1 MRRRARHP
9 TGDQASVTIGPFS
22 NIQDRAVVTV
32 STATE
37 TGVSAPTSVGAHV
50 TVEPGAVLQSCT
62 VEDGAVVGS
71 GAVVMEGAVVEEGA
85 HVMAGTVVPA
95 GRRVPAGQ
103 VWQGNPAQFVRN
115 VSEEEKEAQR
125 KAAETVFTAASSH
138 AQEFLPY
145 GTAYLDAERY
155 KAESSA

>member
-1 MRRRARHP
+1 M
-9 TGDQASVTIGPFS
+9 TIGPFS

-32 STATE
+32 ATATE
-37 TGVSAPTSVGAHV
+37 SGISPPTTVGAHV

-62 VEDGAVVGS
+62 VEDGAVIGA

-85 HVMAGTVVPA
+85 VVMAGTVVPA

-103 VWQGNPAQFVRN
+103 VWQGNPAQFVRS
-115 VSEEEKEAQR
+115 VSDEEQEAQR

-138 AQEFLPY
+138 AEEFLPY
-145 GTAYLDAERY
+145 GSAYLDVERFR
-155 KAESSA
+155 AESSA